1 MESKRYITM
10 LSIAGSDPSGG
21 AGIQADT
28 KTATLCGVHA
38 MSVIT
43 ALTVQNSLGVKEVYP
58 VAPEILRSQLEAV
71 LEDGVPDAVKIGMIP
86 DSGTAEV
93 IAGCLKSHGCR
104 NIVIDP
110 VMVSTSGHTLSDQHS
125 RMLETL
131 ARSLYPLASLLTP
144 NLDEARKL
152 AGYAASC
159 LDVELEKTPQFLS
172 AVIHHFYG
180 CPAVLVKGGHSGDP
194 EFCEDIM
201 SEFDE
206 DCEEI
211 NLHYHYKSLRVET
224 RNSHGTGCVLSSA
237 IACGLAQGMQLHE
250 AVKFGKEF
258 LNTALIL
265 GKDYGGGQP
274 GGHGPLFLIV

>member
-1 MESKRYITM
+1 M
-10 LSIAGSDPSGG
+10 LTIAGSDPSGG
-21 AGIQADT
+21 AGIQADI

-38 MSVIT
+38 MSVLT
-43 ALTVQNSLGVKEVYP
+43 ALTVQNSAGVGSVHP
-58 VAPEILRSQLEAV
+58 VAPDLLRSQLEAV
-71 LEDGVPDAVKIGMIP
+71 MKDGVPDAVKIGMIP
-86 DSGTAEV
+86 DIDSALV
-93 IAGCLKSHGCR
+93 IADVLTRYNAK
-104 NIVIDP
+104 NIVVDP
-110 VMVSTSGHTLSDQHS
+110 VMVSTSGHSLSESDAS
-125 RMLETL
+125 MLDTL
-131 ARSLYPLASLLTP
+131 AGSLYPLATLLTP

-159 LDVELEKTPQFLS
+159 LELEIEQTPQFLS

-180 CPAVLVKGGHSGDP
+180 SPAVLVKGGHSGDP
-194 EFCEDIM
+194 QFSEDIM

-237 IACGLAQGMQLHE
+237 IACGLAKGMQLHE

-265 GKDYGGGQP
+265 GKDYVYGQP